1 MVFMLF
7 LLYFPSSLLT
17 MSAVHELTKLLGR
30 LERIQRQLADLH
42 SRLRRGPLLA
52 KSQEATIQNLQQK
65 LEQAQ
70 ARQKALIL
78 DLKEKERRNLE
89 SENAIARRK
98 TQLAESKNNK
108 EFQALKA
115 QIAADEEAN
124 SLLAD
129 EVLEAMEKS
138 ENFVQVVL
146 DAEAELKKAIKNH
159 ETSQKQFQAEEPT
172 IRADLQKY
180 TGELQ
185 AAENEL
191 SREFREV
198 YDRLVK
204 SHGGDQALAVITNQK
219 FCGGCNQTVA
229 INLIALVIQGRPVP
243 CSSCGRLLYVP
254 EGYQFASK

>member
-1 MVFMLF
+1 MPTV
-7 LLYFPSSLLT
+7 S
-17 MSAVHELTKLLGR
+17 ELTELLGR

-42 SRLRRGPLLA
+42 GRLRRGPLLA
-52 KSQEATIQNLQQK
+52 KSQEATIQALRQK

-138 ENFVQVVL
+138 ENFVQTVL
-146 DAEAELKKAIKNH
+146 DAEAELKKAIQNH

-180 TGELQ
+180 TRELQ

-219 FCGGCNQTVA
+219 FCGGCNQTVP

-254 EGYQFASK
+254 EGYQFAKG